1 MGFKWLGRS
10 TVFAPYLTL
19 CLTEKDYT
27 RACRYL
33 KDNYPRPWVSK
44 DARATTHV
52 YIKDNRVTCIV
63 TLDEDKFED
72 KQVDLISAL
81 VHEAVHVW
89 QELCES
95 IGEDKPSAE
104 FEAYSIQQISYRLI
118 NEYRRQRDAR
128 NKKAHA

>member
-1 MGFKWLGRS
+1 MTFRWLGRS
-10 TVFAPYLTL
+10 TVYAPHLTL
-19 CLTEKDYT
+19 CLTEKDYIK
-27 RACRYL
+27 ACKYL
-33 KDNYPRPWVSK
+33 KDDYPRPWVSK

-52 YIKDNRVTCIV
+52 YLKEGRVTCIV
-63 TLDEDKFED
+63 TLDESKCEEQIDIIC
-72 KQVDLISAL
+72 VL

-118 NEYRRQRDAR
+118 NDYRRQRDAR